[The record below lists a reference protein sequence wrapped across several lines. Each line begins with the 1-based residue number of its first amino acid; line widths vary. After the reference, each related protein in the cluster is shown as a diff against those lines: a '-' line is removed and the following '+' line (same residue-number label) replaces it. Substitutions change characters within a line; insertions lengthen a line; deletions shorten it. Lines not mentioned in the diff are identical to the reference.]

1 MLWFVSFKALLK
13 CAVPSSFCG
22 VFLTAYCSIFEGFC
36 CCFIGWQVLD
46 EAERSLHDALCV
58 VRCLVNW
65 RFLIAGTIIL

>member
-13 CAVPSSFCG
+13 CAVASSLCG
-22 VFLTAYCSIFEGFC
+22 GFPTAYCSIFEGFC